1 MIDCIYFPKKKK
13 ICLKNTDQLD
23 LTHNSIYQFKNDPF
37 WPATWCEIG
46 VPQKKR
52 FGYLLRHLS
61 FWVNGMESP
70 LIFLYTKK
78 KKKTNYKIHD
88 WIVSFIDWIK
98 EITCPEK
105 LQNYI
110 DSGPSYNLPNI
121 YMVCCPSY
129 ILLKTNEDKAR
140 STKPKT

>member
-1 MIDCIYFPKKKK
+1 MGKWYGVATYFSIYKKKKK
-13 ICLKNTDQLD
+13 IRKN
-23 LTHNSIYQFKNDPF
+23 
-37 WPATWCEIG
+37 
-46 VPQKKR
+46 
-52 FGYLLRHLS
+52 
-61 FWVNGMESP
+61 
-70 LIFLYTKK
+70 
-78 KKKTNYKIHD
+78 TNYKIHD

-129 ILLKTNEDKAR
+129 ILPKTNKDKAR
-140 STKPKT
+140 SIKPKT